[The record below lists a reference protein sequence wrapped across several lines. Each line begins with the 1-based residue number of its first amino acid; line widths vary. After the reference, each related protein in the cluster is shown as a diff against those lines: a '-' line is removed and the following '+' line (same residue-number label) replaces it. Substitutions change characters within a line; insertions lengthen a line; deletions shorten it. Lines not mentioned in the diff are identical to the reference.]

1 MDDKSISNT
10 HVEMGGQDKTSEK
23 STHRLDDAAD
33 QANHV
38 ETTLSI
44 RDAFRY
50 YWKAVS
56 WSVGVTSATIMDSYM
71 ILLSNSFYAQPQFQK
86 QFGEE
91 LPNGNYSI
99 PARWQ
104 VGVSMA
110 GLCGLIIGVFSN
122 GYFADKWGLRKL
134 MIASHAALL
143 GFVFILFFAENIAT
157 ILVGGFFLSI
167 PCGIF
172 AAASPTYAA
181 DVAPLR
187 LKGYLTVYVNLCWVM
202 GKLICFGI
210 LSGTLSLNSKW
221 AYKIPYAIQWAWP
234 VPMALITYFA
244 PESPWW
250 LVRKARFEEAERSL
264 SRLVSAPLDVID
276 PKDTLA
282 MITRTV
288 EGERRGQQI
297 QGSYVDCFKGS
308 NLRRTEIAMISW
320 GCQILPGLVIQNYIT
335 YFFTLAGLATAD
347 SFYLSIGNAGL
358 AFVGT
363 VSSWFVMTK
372 FGWRTIYLGGLCA
385 MVPIMGLVAF
395 LDFATG
401 TSSGAAVRW
410 AQCSLLLIWFFIYG
424 ISIGPIP
431 YGIAANVGAANL
443 RTKTIALGRNTYYF
457 LSIINTIV
465 SPYMLNPSEL
475 DLKGKAAFLPWGLT
489 MCMIAW
495 TYFRLPEL
503 KGMTQ
508 ETLNSLFEAKVPAR
522 KFLKES
528 KRYQE

>member
-1 MDDKSISNT
+1 MEKSISNH

-23 STHRLDDAAD
+23 AAHRLDDAAD
-33 QANHV
+33 QANRV
-38 ETTLSI
+38 ETSLSI

-50 YWKAVS
+50 YRKAVA

-71 ILLSNSFYAQPQFQK
+71 VLLSNSFYAQPQFQK
-86 QFGEE
+86 QFGEQ

-104 VGVSMA
+104 VGVPMA
-110 GLCGLIIGVFSN
+110 GLCGLIIGIFSN

-157 ILVGGFFLSI
+157 ILVGGFFL
-167 PCGIF
+167 
-172 AAASPTYAA
+172 
-181 DVAPLR
+181 

-250 LVRKARFEEAERSL
+250 LVRKGRFGEAERSI

-276 PKDTLA
+276 PKDTVA

-288 EGERRGQQI
+288 EGERAQQI
-297 QGSYVDCFKGS
+297 QGSYWDCFKGT

-372 FGWRTIYLGGLCA
+372 YGWRTIYLGGLCA
-385 MVPIMGLVAF
+385 MIPIMGLVAF
-395 LDFATG
+395 LDFATE
-401 TSSGAAVRW
+401 TSRGAVVRW

-424 ISIGPIP
+424 VSIGPIP

-495 TYFRLPEL
+495 TFFRLPEL

-508 ETLNSLFEAKVPAR
+508 ETLNNLFEAKVPAR
-522 KFLKES
+522 KFVEVS
-528 KRYQE
+528 KQYQE